1 MINTLSL
8 SHRQQAGARLEQLA
22 RSMDLTERQYQDAIE
37 RYEAV
42 GSFLADPSGSL
53 AIYSPKLVPQ
63 GSFRIGTVVRPDHE
77 ECEFDVDTTCWLMI
91 SLPDSQYR
99 IKQLIASRLN
109 QNANYQRM
117 LKEKHRC
124 WRLAYSEATRFH
136 LDIVPA
142 VPDDYMQFVRLGVP
156 EEFAKHAIKITDNRH
171 PLYRLNTVEWMGSNP
186 EGYALWFLEVMK
198 VQANQIRDMLSAE
211 LKMSL
216 DKIPEY
222 KVRTPLQRGVQLMKR
237 HRDQMYGDDDRRPIS
252 VIITTL
258 AALSY
263 ADVIRTTQSNLF
275 FDIIYN
281 MVERMPLYIQN
292 RGGIK
297 WIPNPV
303 NPNENFADKWATDSR
318 LESTFRQW
326 HTSFMA
332 MLRNDKL
339 AKGYQDAAQTIK
351 LSFGERTFNRA
362 FNPDPVLE
370 NPASSSKLRE
380 AATVLAGGSATT
392 NQFGH
397 ITSHSGGVS
406 NQPHRFHFS
415 EPSYIPKRR
424 AHKFGVLQY
433 QQSLIEKNY
442 SFLKCKI
449 EQNVLKCTGWI
460 TPPGASNAYKV
471 LIEYVVGNEPKTT
484 ILYPEIKPSVKI
496 HMYRDHSLCLSFPSD
511 LKWTESSKVAE
522 LTIPWL
528 AEWLVYYELYLVN
541 GNVWEGPESPVH
553 LTEAT
558 LNVNVDDN

>member
-1 MINTLSL
+1 MINTLTL
-8 SHRQQAGARLEQLA
+8 NHRQQAGARLEQLA
-22 RSMDLTERQYQDAIE
+22 RSIDLTERQYRDAIE

-42 GSFLADPSGSL
+42 GRFLADPSGSL
-53 AIYSPKLVPQ
+53 AIYNPKLVPQ

-91 SLPDSQYR
+91 NLPDSQYR
-99 IKQLIASRLN
+99 IKQLIAFRLN
-109 QNANYQRM
+109 QSANYQRM

-124 WRLAYSEATRFH
+124 WRLVYSEATRFH

-156 EEFAKHAIKITDNRH
+156 EAFARHAVKITDNRH
-171 PLYRLNTVEWMGSNP
+171 PLYKAHTADWMGSNP

-198 VQANQIRDMLSAE
+198 VQADQIRNMLSVE

-237 HRDQMYGDDDRRPIS
+237 HRDQKYGDHELRPIS

-263 ADVIRTTQSNLF
+263 ADVIRNTQSNLF

-292 RGGIK
+292 RGGVK
-297 WIPNPV
+297 WIANPV
-303 NPNENFADKWATDSR
+303 NPNENFADKWAAESL
-318 LESTFRQW
+318 LEQKFYEW
-326 HTSFMA
+326 HESFMA
-332 MLRNDKL
+332 LLRNDKL
-339 AKGYQDAAQTIK
+339 SKGYQDIAGELK
-351 LSFGERTFNRA
+351 LSFGEKTFNRA
-362 FNPDPVLE
+362 FNPDPALQ

-380 AATVLAGGSATT
+380 AATILASGSATT
-392 NQFGH
+392 DQFGH
-397 ITSHSGGVS
+397 ITNKPSGVP

-415 EPSYIPKRR
+415 NPSYIPKRR
-424 AHKFGVLQY
+424 DHKFGVLRY
-433 QQSLIEKNY
+433 QQALIEKNY
-442 SFLKCKI
+442 SFLKCRI
-449 EQNVLKCTGWI
+449 ENKVLKCIGWI
-460 TPPGASNAYKV
+460 TPPGASTSYKV
-471 LIEYVVGNEPKTT
+471 LIEYVVGKEPKTT
-484 ILYPEIKPSVKI
+484 ILHPEIQHSHKI
-496 HMYRDHSLCLSFPSD
+496 HMYRDHSLCLSFPPD
-511 LKWTESSKVAE
+511 MKWTDSSRIAE
-522 LTIPWL
+522 LTIPWI

-541 GNVWEGPESPVH
+541 GGVWEGPQSPAH

-558 LNVNVDDN
+558 VNVNVDHE